1 MTGTIESPAPPKKA
15 RHAAHAMSQKNMAN
29 EPEIHDTGKK
39 QEIVVHRATQKIAPE
54 T

>member
-1 MTGTIESPAPPKKA
+1 MNPKY
-15 RHAAHAMSQKNMAN
+15 MSNREKY
-29 EPEIHDTGKK
+29 TGKK